1 MKRNTILAAALAAA
15 YSLTGCNWSKGQSSS
30 QAEDP
35 PEPQVEQ
42 APDGESITVEH
53 PDLFALAAVSAHAVV
68 PSLSVTGVVA
78 ADVSRNVPV
87 NSLASGRAI
96 EVHARL
102 GDRVTK
108 GQLLMRI
115 QSSDISSAFS
125 DYGKAAADERLTSA
139 ALGRAKLLFS
149 KGAVAQK
156 DLEVADDAE
165 ADARAG
171 LQAAVDRL
179 KVLGADLAHPS
190 PVVDILAPVSGVIIE
205 QNVTAAAGVKS
216 LDDAPNLFTIADL
229 SHVWILCDVHEND
242 LPRVHLNDLADVRL
256 NAYPDKVFQGRV
268 SDIGAILDPNI
279 RTAKA
284 RIELDNPGAAGGA
297 SEQLMRLGMFVQA
310 TFHDQQKHMSVLAPA
325 SAILHLHDRDWVYVP
340 KGPNAFRRVEVH
352 SFGTAGGGQQV
363 LVSGLRPGQRVV
375 ANALLLQ
382 KASEQR
388 E

>member
-1 MKRNTILAAALAAA
+1 VESPEQFPLA
-15 YSLTGCNWSKGQSSS
+15 T
-30 QAEDP
+30 
-35 PEPQVEQ
+35 
-42 APDGESITVEH
+42 
-53 PDLFALAAVSAHAVV
+53 VSAHTIV
-68 PSLSVTGVVA
+68 PELSVTGVVS

-87 NSLASGRAI
+87 NSLASGRAT

-102 GDRVTK
+102 GDRVAK
-108 GQLLMRI
+108 GQLLMKI
-115 QSSDISSAFS
+115 QSSDISAAFS
-125 DYGKAAADERLTSA
+125 DYGKAVADERLASA
-139 ALGRAKLLFS
+139 ALARAKLLFG
-149 KGAVAQK
+149 KGAIAQK
-156 DLEVADDAE
+156 ELEVADDAE
-165 ADARAG
+165 ADARAA
-171 LQAAVDRL
+171 LQAASERL

-190 PVVDILAPVSGVIIE
+190 PVVDVLAPVSGVVIE

-216 LDDAPNLFTIADL
+216 LDEAPNLFTIADL
-229 SHVWILCDVHEND
+229 SHVWILCDVYEND

-256 NAYPDKVFQGRV
+256 NAYPDQVFQGRV
-268 SDIGAILDPNI
+268 GDIGAILDPNI

-284 RIELDNPGAAGGA
+284 RIELDNPG
-297 SEQLMRLGMFVQA
+297 LMRLGMFVRA
-310 TFHDQQKHMSVLAPA
+310 TFRDQQKHMSVLAPA

-382 KASEQR
+382 RASEQR

>member
-1 MKRNTILAAALAAA
+1 MKRKTIRAAGLGVVLNAFLA
-15 YSLTGCNWSKGQSSS
+15 GCNWSKAQSDT

-35 PEPQVEQ
+35 PKVEVEQ
-42 APDGESITVEH
+42 TPDGESITVEN
-53 PDLFALAAVSAHAVV
+53 PEQFPLATVSAHTIV
-68 PSLSVTGVVA
+68 PELSVTGIVA

-87 NSLASGRAI
+87 NSLASGRAT

-102 GDRVTK
+102 GDRVAK
-108 GQLLMRI
+108 GQLLMKI
-115 QSSDISSAFS
+115 QSSDISAAFS
-125 DYGKAAADERLTSA
+125 DYGKAVADERLASA
-139 ALGRAKLLFS
+139 ALGRAKLLFG
-149 KGAVAQK
+149 KGAIAQK
-156 DLEVADDAE
+156 ELEVADDAE
-165 ADARAG
+165 ADAKAA
-171 LQAAVDRL
+171 LQAATERL

-190 PVVDILAPVSGVIIE
+190 PVVDVLAPVSGVIIE

-229 SHVWILCDVHEND
+229 SHVWILCDVYEND

-268 SDIGAILDPNI
+268 SDIGAMLDPNV

-284 RIELDNPGAAGGA
+284 RIELDNPG
-297 SEQLMRLGMFVQA
+297 LMRLGMFVKA
-310 TFHDQQKHMSVLAPA
+310 AFHDQQKHMSVLAPA

-340 KGPNAFRRVEVH
+340 KGLHVFHRVEVH
-352 SFGTAGGGQQV
+352 SLKTAAGGQQV
-363 LVSGLRPGQRVV
+363 VISGLRPGQRVV

-382 KASEQR
+382 KASEQK